1 MRTEIEKSFMMIA
14 TNPHKLLQKQLCG
27 NITNYF
33 GKVTTGN
40 KEEEDSPLT
49 LAGNTGETGN
59 AQV

>member
-1 MRTEIEKSFMMIA
+1 MKSVSKLKSFMMIA
-14 TNPHKLLQKQLCG
+14 SKPHKPRKSCR

-49 LAGNTGETGN
+49 LAGNTGKTGN

>member
-1 MRTEIEKSFMMIA
+1 MMIA
-14 TNPHKLLQKQLCG
+14 TKPHKPLQKQLRG
-27 NITNYF
+27 NITNYL
-33 GKVTTGN
+33 GKVTIGN